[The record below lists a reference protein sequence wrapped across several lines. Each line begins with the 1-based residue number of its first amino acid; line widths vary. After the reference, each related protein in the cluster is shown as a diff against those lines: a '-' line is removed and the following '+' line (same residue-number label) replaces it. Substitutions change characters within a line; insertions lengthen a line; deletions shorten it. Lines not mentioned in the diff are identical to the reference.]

1 MQELKQIQYKTGAE
15 TKVKKVQ
22 GTKTPLQKKR
32 GYMKKL
38 CNPLLFLVRLIGLEP
53 MTYGLEVRWRH
64 FLNLQQRRN
73 YTEFITFLI
82 LQLRKI
88 LLISAYFFRKSLAK
102 SLAWFFKWKVNRW
115 LKL

>member
-22 GTKTPLQKKR
+22 GTQTPLQKKR

-53 MTYGLEVRWRH
+53 MTYGLEVR
-64 FLNLQQRRN
+64 
-73 YTEFITFLI
+73 
-82 LQLRKI
+82 
-88 LLISAYFFRKSLAK
+88 
-102 SLAWFFKWKVNRW
+102 
-115 LKL
+115 